1 VSSRIVEGVFVAVIM
16 LAVLVG
22 GRYWLADIAQFHG
35 VAIAALGIV
44 ALVVVYAFRRNFLRG
59 GPLVRLSATRD
70 AAFLAGI
77 GSAIAFVASPARW
90 SYGATIVAI
99 EFALIV
105 ELMARFVPPPVPTPA
120 ALEEKS

>member
-1 VSSRIVEGVFVAVIM
+1 VSSRVIEAVFIALIMVAVLI
-16 LAVLVG
+16 G
-22 GRYWLADIAQFHG
+22 GRSWLVDIMQFHG

-44 ALVVVYAFRRNFLRG
+44 ALVVVYAFRRNYLRG

-90 SYGATIVAI
+90 SLGATIVAI

-105 ELMARFVPPPVPTPA
+105 ELMARFVPPPVATPPVA
-120 ALEEKS
+120 GEE

>member
-1 VSSRIVEGVFVAVIM
+1 MSSRVIEAVFIALIMVAVLI
-16 LAVLVG
+16 G
-22 GRYWLADIAQFHG
+22 GRSWLVDIMQFHG

-44 ALVVVYAFRRNFLRG
+44 ALVVVYAFRRNYLRG
-59 GPLVRLSATRD
+59 GPLVRLNATRD

-90 SYGATIVAI
+90 SLGATIVAI

-105 ELMARFVPPPVPTPA
+105 ELMARFVPPPVATPPVA
-120 ALEEKS
+120 GEE

>member
-1 VSSRIVEGVFVAVIM
+1 VSSRVIEPVFIALIMVAVLI
-16 LAVLVG
+16 G
-22 GRYWLADIAQFHG
+22 GRSWLVDIMQFHG

-44 ALVVVYAFRRNFLRG
+44 ALVVVYAFRRNYLRG

-90 SYGATIVAI
+90 SLGATIVAI

-105 ELMARFVPPPVPTPA
+105 ELMARFVPPPVATPPVA
-120 ALEEKS
+120 GEE

>member
-1 VSSRIVEGVFVAVIM
+1 MSSRIVEGVFVAVIM

-59 GPLVRLSATRD
+59 GPLVRLSATRA

-77 GSAIAFVASPARW
+77 GSAIAVVASPARW